1 MLNRIHEIYDYREMI
16 ASLIRR
22 ELRGKYKAS
31 VLGFLWTFINP
42 LMQMVVYTIVF
53 SVILQSGIEN
63 FPIFLFVSLIP
74 WNFFNISVT
83 SGSTCVVN
91 QENLVKKI
99 YFPRLVLPISYVTS
113 MLINML
119 LTFVV
124 IFAVL
129 VISKYG
135 INIHAV
141 CLLPLVILIEY
152 ILALGLCMLT
162 SALAVYF
169 RDLEY
174 ILGIITMAW
183 MYLTP
188 ILYTVDM
195 VPEKFRTLFRLN
207 PMTPVILGYQ
217 QILYYKQVPNVET
230 LLQAAAVG
238 IIGLVVG
245 YVVFEKVQKKFAEE
259 L

>member
-31 VLGFLWTFINP
+31 VLWFLWTFINP

-169 RDLEY
+169 RD
-174 ILGIITMAW
+174 
-183 MYLTP
+183 
-188 ILYTVDM
+188 
-195 VPEKFRTLFRLN
+195 
-207 PMTPVILGYQ
+207 
-217 QILYYKQVPNVET
+217 
-230 LLQAAAVG
+230 
-238 IIGLVVG
+238 
-245 YVVFEKVQKKFAEE
+245 
-259 L
+259 